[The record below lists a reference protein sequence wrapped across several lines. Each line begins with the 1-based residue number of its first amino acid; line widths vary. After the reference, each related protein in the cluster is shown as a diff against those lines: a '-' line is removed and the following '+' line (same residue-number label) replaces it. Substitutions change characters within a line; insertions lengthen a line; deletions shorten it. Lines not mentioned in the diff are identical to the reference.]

1 MRYFLVSYLRKPNGQ
16 MDEQVAVAKNLKR
29 SDYQTT
35 SVILDFKLKSVVQA
49 NMQATAIPKEWEHI
63 RDFYYKYYKNYI
75 DGLEKRWSPPSTVIE
90 TSPDTVQ
97 ELS

>member
-29 SDYQTT
+29 SDYQTS
-35 SVILDFKLKSVVQA
+35 SVILDFKLQSVVQA
-49 NMQATAIPKEWEHI
+49 NMQATAIPKEWENI

-75 DGLEKRWSPPSTVIE
+75 DGLENRWVSNSPDPSTAVTI
-90 TSPDTVQ
+90 
-97 ELS
+97 